1 MGNSR
6 LSRLQ
11 RGFSPQQRGAA
22 LLVMLVI
29 LVLGA
34 LTLFV
39 NTLNSAAIH
48 QARQAQTEAALAL
61 AKDALIGR
69 ALSNP
74 NMPASLPCP
83 DLVTHL
89 AGNNMPNDG
98 VADLFNG
105 NDCPSYI
112 GRFPWR
118 TLGLGDVRDG
128 WGERLWYVLSP
139 NMRDDESAKPL
150 NSDTAGQL
158 SLQGDP
164 SQAHLLAMV
173 FSANVPLDGQARSST
188 NENSVVHY
196 LEGENS
202 NGDTVFSR
210 LASSTEF
217 NDVSIS
223 LSADQLFPLVEKRVL
238 REVRVCLDDYA
249 AVSGG
254 KYPWASPVSDTTHYW
269 GAWQTYF
276 GRIPVQPNILLGAV
290 DASTGQFIEAL
301 VSVQV
306 ALNHYIAANN
316 GNTRPA
322 LSLAATQLKLMAQ
335 AASDPVS
342 ATAISAALSAAD
354 LATNLSQKASSAG
367 AAVIQAGINGVQNQI
382 NSVRDEL
389 RVSGLIDPNMALAWT
404 ARCTAFSAG
413 YWESWKNLLF
423 YQIAVGYEPGGS
435 GDCGTTCL
443 AITGSGHAVA
453 GSTHYRAVVVNAGRA
468 LAGQVRSANAVS
480 VYLETTNVHTT
491 ADTLTFVT
499 YRPDDVANAALNN
512 DLVFC
517 LDGRQ
522 FCK

>member
-1 MGNSR
+1 MKDNR
-6 LSRLQ
+6 LSVSL
-11 RGFSPQQRGAA
+11 RGFPPQQCGAA

-39 NTLNSAAIH
+39 NTLNSAAIN

-158 SLQGDP
+158 SLQGDMP
-164 SQAHLLAMV
+164 QSPLLAMV
-173 FSANVPLDGQARSST
+173 FSANVPLDGQARSSA
-188 NENSVVHY
+188 NENSVAHY

-202 NGDTVFSR
+202 NGDTIFSR
-210 LASSTEF
+210 LASTTQF

-238 REVRVCLDDYA
+238 REIRVCLDDYA
-249 AVSGG
+249 AASGG
-254 KYPWASPVSDTTHYW
+254 KYPWASPVSDTNHYW

-276 GRIPVQPNILLGAV
+276 GHIPAQPNILLGAV
-290 DASTGQFIEAL
+290 DASTAQFIEAL

-306 ALNHYIAANN
+306 ALNHYVAANN

-322 LSLAATQLKLMAQ
+322 LSLAATQLNLSAQ

-342 ATAISAALSAAD
+342 TTAISAALYAAD
-354 LATNLSQKASSAG
+354 LATNLAQKSPSAG
-367 AAVIQAGINGVQNQI
+367 ATVIQAGINGVQGQI
-382 NSVRDEL
+382 NLVRDEL

-413 YWESWKNLLF
+413 YWDSWKNLLF
-423 YQIAVGYEPGGS
+423 YQIAVGYQPGGN
-435 GDCGTTCL
+435 GDCGTSCL

-453 GSTHYRAVVVNAGRA
+453 GSMHYRAVVVNAGRA
-468 LAGQVRSANAVS
+468 LSGQVRSTNAVS
-480 VYLETTNVHTT
+480 AYLETTNMRTT

-499 YRPDDVANAALNN
+499 YRPDDIANAALNN

-522 FCK
+522 YCK